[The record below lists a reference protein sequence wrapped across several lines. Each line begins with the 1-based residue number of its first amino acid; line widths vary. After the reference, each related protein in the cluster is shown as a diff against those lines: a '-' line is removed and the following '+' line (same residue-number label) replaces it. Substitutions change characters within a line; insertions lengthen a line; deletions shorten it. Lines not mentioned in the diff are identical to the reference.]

1 MNEISTYLN
10 SHNMRDNQIKVNLQ
24 TFANLDETRAWQI
37 FSTKLQLLTKLTE
50 KFLYFSQGKI
60 C

>member
-24 TFANLDETRAWQI
+24 TFANLDETKGLAD
-37 FSTKLQLLTKLTE
+37 
-50 KFLYFSQGKI
+50 FLYKTSTVDQTN
-60 C
+60 